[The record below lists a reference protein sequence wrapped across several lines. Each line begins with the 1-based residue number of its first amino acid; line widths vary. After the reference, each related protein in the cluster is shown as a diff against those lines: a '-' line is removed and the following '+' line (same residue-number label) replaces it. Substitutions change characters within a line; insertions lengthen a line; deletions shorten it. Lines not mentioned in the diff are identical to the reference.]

1 MMIIKRVSLLVCCL
15 VVVLGAMGQA
25 ALMTADRKVA
35 AFYPEGYDA
44 TQHQPSP
51 IFEQEPTAIMPLS
64 ADWQLRPRFE
74 QRDGH
79 SVATIAVGMGVDLY
93 GTGEVTGPLRRNGR
107 SVQLWNIDT
116 PAYGVDG
123 GSHLYQSHPWVMGL
137 RRDGT
142 ACGIIADNTWRSA
155 IDCRDD
161 EVVFTSD
168 GPAFR
173 VVIIESDGPQQLMAE
188 LTRLTGHME
197 LPPLWALG
205 YQQCRF
211 SYQPDARV
219 REIADTLRMLRIPSD
234 VIWMDIDYM
243 DSYKIFTFS
252 PKEFPQPA
260 QLNDYLHRQNF
271 KAVYMI
277 DPGVKAEEGYFV
289 DDQGTRGDYWVK
301 DRDGQPYVGN
311 VWPGPCHF
319 PDFTRPEVRHWW
331 ATLYKDFMATGI
343 DGVWNDMNE
352 PSVFGGPGGTM
363 PVDNRHGIAPSN
375 LPPMGEAISGAAL
388 PLQSEGA
395 GGRLHLRYHNVYGL
409 NMVRASRDGLLLANP
424 QKRPFILSRS
434 NFLGGHRYAAT
445 WTGDNL
451 SSWDQMW
458 LSIPMTLTLGLS
470 GQPFNGPDIGGFCE
484 SADADLLAHWTAMGV
499 FFPFVRNHTI
509 KGSANQEPWAFGDE
523 VLQVCRTAIER
534 RYRLL
539 PYIYTLFREASL
551 DGMPVMR
558 PLFMADPKD
567 LSLRREDRAFL
578 LGGDLM
584 VVPAPQTQAPGAPLS
599 PPEGGTIASSITTLQ
614 KKWTPITSA
623 LKTIE
628 APIPEQS
635 SPTRSLSGAVGGAS
649 SSAHPL
655 LLQRPGSIIPMAQLA
670 QSTAELRT
678 DSLTLLVVLDAD
690 GQATGQLYE
699 DEGDGFSYRSGN
711 YRQSSLEASLAGR
724 QLTVSLR
731 HADGHMPAPAQRWL
745 RIACIRGGRAQFSA
759 WQQGDVAT
767 MKLRK

>member
-1 MMIIKRVSLLVCCL
+1 MIIKRVSLLVCCL

-79 SVATIAVGMGVDLY
+79 SVATIAVGKGVDLY

-137 RRDGT
+137 RPDGT
-142 ACGIIADNTWRSA
+142 AFGIIADNTWRSA

-173 VVIIESDGPQQLMAE
+173 VVIIESDGPRQLMAE

-289 DDQGTRGDYWVK
+289 DDQGTAGDYWVK

-363 PVDNRHGIAPSN
+363 PVDNQHGTAPSN

-395 GGRLHLRYHNVYGL
+395 GGRLHLRFHNVYGL

-484 SADADLLAHWTAMGV
+484 SANADLLAHWTAMGV

-523 VLQVCRTAIER
+523 VLRVCRTAIER

-558 PLFMADPKD
+558 PLFMADAKD

-584 VVPAPQTQAPGAPLS
+584 VAPKDPGAPLS
-599 PPEGGTIASSITTLQ
+599 PPEGGTIASGVNTLQ
-614 KKWTPITSA
+614 KKWTPISSA

-628 APIPEQS
+628 AP
-635 SPTRSLSGAVGGAS
+635 SGAVGG
-649 SSAHPL
+649 AHPL
-655 LLQRPGSIIPMAQLA
+655 LLQRPGSVIPMAQLA

-690 GQATGQLYE
+690 GEATGQLYE

-711 YRQSSLEASLAGR
+711 YRQSRLEASLAGR
-724 QLTVSLR
+724 QLSVSLR
-731 HADGHMPAPAQRWL
+731 HTDGHMPAPAQRWL

-767 MKLRK
+767 MKLHKK